1 VTQFVPVLLEEA
13 LTEVLE
19 LVDATPVVLLLV
31 VEVVDFVVDRAR

>member
-19 LVDATPVVLLLV
+19 LVDTTLVVLLLV
-31 VEVVDFVVDRAR
+31 LEVVDFVVDRAR